1 MKKCIVVPDSFKG
14 SLSSIK
20 ICEMTKSSILKFFPD
35 CEVVTVPVADGGEGT
50 VDCFLVALQGEKVY
64 VKVHGPF
71 MEETTAYYGKFG
83 NTAIIEMAQAAG
95 LPMVGD
101 KRNPAIATT
110 YGVGELMEHAVQNGA
125 TELIIGLGGSATN
138 DGGCGCAAALG
149 AIFLDKNGTE
159 FIPAGGTLDKIASI
173 DITKAQRFLS
183 GCRITAMCDID
194 NPMHGPTGAAYIF
207 GPQKGADDEM
217 VRELDRQLVYLD
229 QRIQQFLGKQV
240 ANIAGAGAAG
250 AFGAGMVAFFDA
262 VLNSGIETVLDM
274 VHFNRLLVGADAVFT
289 GEGKIDGQSLQG
301 KVVVGVAKR
310 AKLQHVPVYVLAGDV
325 GDDAYQAYDVGVSAI
340 FSINRFAIPF
350 SQAKL
355 RSREDYTH
363 TLEDILRLIKSISN
377 T

>member
-14 SLSSIK
+14 SLSSIE
-20 ICEMTKSSILKFFPD
+20 ICEMTKSSVLKLFPD
-35 CEVVTVPVADGGEGT
+35 CEVVTLPVADGGEGT
-50 VDCFLVALQGEKVY
+50 VDCFLAALQGEKVY

-71 MEETTAYYGKFG
+71 MEETTAYYGRFG

-101 KRNPAIATT
+101 LRNPATTTT
-110 YGVGELMEHAVQNGA
+110 YGVGELMAHAVRNGA

-138 DGGCGCAAALG
+138 DGGCGCAVALG
-149 AIFLDKNGTE
+149 VIFLDQNGKE
-159 FIPAGGTLDKIASI
+159 FIPTGGTLNKIVSI
-173 DITKAQRFLS
+173 DITKTQQLLA

-194 NPMHGPTGAAYIF
+194 NPMHGPTGAACIF
-207 GPQKGADDEM
+207 APQKGADDEM
-217 VRELDRQLVYLD
+217 VHELDRQLVYLD
-229 QRIQQFLGKQV
+229 QRIQRCLGKNV
-240 ANIAGAGAAG
+240 ADIAGAGAAG
-250 AFGAGMVAFFDA
+250 AFGAGMMAFFDA
-262 VLNSGIETVLDM
+262 TLNSGIETVLDM
-274 VHFNRLLVGADAVFT
+274 VDFNRILVGADVVFT

-301 KVVVGVAKR
+301 KVVIGVAKR
-310 AKLQHVPVYVLAGDV
+310 AKQQHVPVYVLAGDV
-325 GDDAYQAYDVGVSAI
+325 GDDAYSVYDFGVSAI

-355 RSREDYTH
+355 RSSKDYTH